1 MYINLFYTH
10 NVTKENP
17 TTSYNPQ
24 TYDCS
29 SSEFSESD
37 SDCGQDQNDPKLSK
51 KKIARLNNDLLKFIV
66 KTSQPLSIVDDENF
80 KETMCNNLNKKYK
93 VPCSKTL
100 STEMYHNAVI

>member
-1 MYINLFYTH
+1 M
-10 NVTKENP
+10 TKENP
-17 TTSYNPQ
+17 TTSYNPK

-37 SDCGQDQNDPKLSK
+37 SECGQDQNEPKLFN
-51 KKIARLNNDLLKFIV
+51 KKIARFNNDLVKLIS
-66 KTSQPLSIVDDENF
+66 KTSQQLSIVDAENF
-80 KETMCNNLNKKYK
+80 KTMCNNLNKKYK